1 MVKTKSVL
9 IYVIVMSTILLLFSS
24 FDAEFDFTYTTKLN
38 ISDKMMYYAFTSNM
52 EDLNSTDIT
61 TQDENE
67 KIADSYSLSDSSEY
81 IKKYKYILYYLGYM
95 EYPADNKFDKT
106 LQSAV
111 LAYQQNKKLEVTG
124 ILNTA
129 TMTALD
135 AEALIYKEGQ
145 KGDAILNFQNIL
157 KDLKYF
163 ETEKE
168 LNGIFDID
176 TTDAVKNYQQNNNL
190 AVTGTLNSET
200 QAALSRNL
208 TEQVPAK

>member
-9 IYVIVMSTILLLFSS
+9 IYVIVMSIILLLFSS
-24 FDAEFDFTYTTKLN
+24 FDAEFDFAYTTKLN

-52 EDLNSTDIT
+52 KDLNSADMA
-61 TQDENE
+61 TQENE

-81 IKKYKYILYYLGYM
+81 IKKYKYILYYLGYL

-124 ILNTA
+124 ILNSA

-135 AEALIYKEGQ
+135 AEALTYKEGQ

-157 KDLKYF
+157 EDLKYF
-163 ETEKE
+163 ASEKE
-168 LNGIFDID
+168 LKGIFDTD
-176 TTDAVKNYQQNNNL
+176 TTAAVKNYQQNNNL

-200 QAALSRNL
+200 QVALSRNL